1 MLKNKI
7 LCVKVSLV
15 YQFESLLGP
24 WQRQTSWNIGACNI
38 LSAIIKVCNF
48 RWVNLCRIVLVN
60 IGLMI
65 NI

>member
-24 WQRQTSWNIGACNI
+24 SQRQTS
-38 LSAIIKVCNF
+38 
-48 RWVNLCRIVLVN
+48 
-60 IGLMI
+60 
-65 NI
+65 